1 MVALNDRERQL
12 LERLGAEGKVTAL
25 MSSEIP
31 RLRR

>member
-25 MSSEIP
+25 MSGEISTV
-31 RLRR
+31 RR